1 MAVTKLYQSG
11 EIRQGITPAER
22 NNYEIM
28 KQQMQK
34 EFLKYDQEKMIQK
47 FRLQYDLNCIFMEF
61 LGRKYRI
68 QRKNGKI
75 RWSEDGFATSKEAGY
90 NEAMTI
96 YDVLCYSKEGCC
108 PAGEFV
114 NMKSLSTIQGGSVAV
129 GNSLFNETEKQFD
142 HRDAALANACE
153 RLKGIKADRG
163 DVAYQIPVF
172 DFLPV
177 IFQFWNSDEDFPSS
191 LQLFVDKNILDY
203 MHYETVWFAMSHLLS
218 RIKEEMQIQRS
229 L

>member
-1 MAVTKLYQSG
+1 MAVYHCACKRMS
-11 EIRQGITPAER
+11 
-22 NNYEIM
+22 NYEIM
-28 KQQMQK
+28 KQQMQS

-47 FRLQYDLNCIFMEF
+47 FHLQHDSDYIFMEF
-61 LGRKYRI
+61 LGKRYQI

-75 RWSEDGFATSKEAGY
+75 RWSEDAFVTSEEAGY

-96 YDVLCYSKEGCC
+96 YDVLCYSKEDCY
-108 PAGEFV
+108 PSGEFV

-153 RLKGIKADRG
+153 RLKGIKAGKG

-177 IFQFWNSDEDFPSS
+177 IFQFWNSDEDFAAS
-191 LQLFVDKNILDY
+191 LQLLVDKNILDY

-218 RIKEEMQIQRS
+218 RIKEEM
-229 L
+229 